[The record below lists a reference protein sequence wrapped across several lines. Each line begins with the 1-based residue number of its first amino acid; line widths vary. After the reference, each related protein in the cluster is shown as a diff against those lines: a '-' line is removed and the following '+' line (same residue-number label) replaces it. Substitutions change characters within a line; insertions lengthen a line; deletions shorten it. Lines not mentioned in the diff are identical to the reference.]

1 MPGKA
6 ILEITPQNNE
16 TNYVG
21 SLFRSGEEQL
31 DKIERI
37 AARIDNFEC
46 YGEAHSHRVAA
57 IAERLAEAFK
67 LASRDRTYLRKAAL
81 LHDIGELA
89 MNRDYIAAAR
99 PLSDTEILDLR
110 RHPVIGEQE
119 AAKLDLPRG
128 VQLIVRWHHEWW
140 NGWGYPDGLSGQEIP
155 LTARL
160 LRVAD
165 GFSSLTARRP
175 YREALSVADARK
187 HLAEMAGIEYDPEAV
202 LTLLSILS
210 SDARAASEA
219 SERPSFEQQNA
230 GLQ

>member
-1 MPGKA
+1 VSS
-6 ILEITPQNNE
+6 I
-16 TNYVG
+16 
-21 SLFRSGEEQL
+21 FRDSADGDEKL
-31 DKIERI
+31 RRI
-37 AARIDNFEC
+37 ADRIDVFEL
-46 YGEAHSHRVAA
+46 YSGPHSTRVADLADRLGEA
-57 IAERLAEAFK
+57 FN
-67 LASRDRTYLRKAAL
+67 LASRDRNYLHKAAL

-89 MNRDYIAAAR
+89 MNRDYIAADR
-99 PLSDTEILDLR
+99 KLTDTEVIDLR

-128 VQLIVRWHHEWW
+128 VQLIIRWHHEWW

-165 GFSSLTARRP
+165 GFASLTSKRP
-175 YREALSVADARK
+175 YREAFPVGDARK

-202 LTLLSILS
+202 FTLLSILS
-210 SDARAASEA
+210 NDERMAAEA
-219 SERPSFEQQNA
+219 SGRLSFEQQNA